1 MEYYVYC
8 YLDPRVKG
16 EYVYGDYTFEYVPI
30 YVGKGKGQ
38 RASAHLWES
47 TLNRDGNKKK
57 VNKLRKIVNLGLQP
71 ILVKLHEGLTESEA
85 LLLEMKVIA
94 TIGTEFDHTGTL
106 TNLTAGGETSPDPKG
121 MDIETKQRVYEERRQ
136 RMLTNNPMKNPDT
149 AKKVSEYLKTVRH
162 DDEYKK
168 NMSESVRNSI
178 KHKESVQSDNNR
190 LKQHDAQK
198 KNMVAVDQYD
208 KYMNYINSFESIALA
223 SRSLKIKSSDIM
235 AVLSGRQKTTKGFI
249 FRRKEK

>member
-57 VNKLRKIVNLGLQP
+57 VNKLRKIMNLGLQP
-71 ILVKLHEGLTESEA
+71 ILVKLHEGLNESEA

-94 TIGTEFDHTGTL
+94 AIGTEFDHTGTL
-106 TNLTAGGETSPDPKG
+106 TNLTAGGETSPDPNS
-121 MDIETKQRVYEERRQ
+121 ISPETKQRLSEQKRQ
-136 RMLTNNPMKNPDT
+136 RMLTNNPMKNPDI
-149 AKKVSEYLKTVRH
+149 ARKVAQRRIGMRYS
-162 DDEYKK
+162 DEYKN
-168 NMSESVRNSI
+168 NMRNAVLNSTAWNIAVRTPERRQKS
-178 KHKESVQSDNNR
+178 
-190 LKQHDAQK
+190 HDIQK

-208 KYMNYINSFESIALA
+208 KEMNFINTYESISEAARQLNMY
-223 SRSLKIKSSDIM
+223 STEIHDVI
-235 AVLSGRQKTTKGFI
+235 VGRQKTAKGYI
-249 FRRKEK
+249 FRKHEK